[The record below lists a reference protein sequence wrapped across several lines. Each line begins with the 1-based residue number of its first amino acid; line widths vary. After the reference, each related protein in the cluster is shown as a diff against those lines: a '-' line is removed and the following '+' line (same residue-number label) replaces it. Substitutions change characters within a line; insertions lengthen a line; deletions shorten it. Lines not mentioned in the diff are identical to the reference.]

1 MIAELTGAVRQNL
14 TPTSAS
20 QVVVGPLSIWT
31 DKIAELTGLD
41 RQADFAEIYS
51 TLMNHLDTH
60 QFKGQLKSDSKLWI
74 GRSSKKT
81 SSVRSPAAAY
91 RKDVYM
97 TSQSASVHST
107 DTDRMIE
114 EELDQ

>member
-14 TPTSAS
+14 TPTTAS

-41 RQADFAEIYS
+41 SQADFAEIYS

-74 GRSSKKT
+74 RSRKSC
-81 SSVRSPAAAY
+81 VRSPAAAY
-91 RKDVYM
+91 RKDDYM
-97 TSQSASVHST
+97 TSQSSSAHST